1 MRDESDHGLAALVER
16 FPALKRLMQG
26 ARGIPVIQQNSG
38 NECGLAS
45 LAMVLS
51 YLGRPTSLEELREAV
66 TPDRAG
72 VSARDLLETGRLFGL
87 RGRGV
92 ALDIKDLEFLEP
104 GTILHWDL
112 NHYVVF
118 ERHEEDGIRVVDP
131 AVGRRKVPLEQVRRS
146 LSGVGIL
153 FEPTEALRPA
163 KATRSPWDIIQHLV
177 VSSGTLGRLM
187 VVSILLQLLA
197 LFVPAYTTVVVD
209 RILPRADHEL
219 FLLFMG
225 GAAILF
231 CFHLATGW
239 VRQFLVLYLRIRMS
253 LGLKLEFMD
262 RLLRLPYSFFQ
273 VRSVGDLHERL
284 QSTTH
289 IQNTLS
295 ATVVAS
301 LLDGLFTLL
310 YLGVLVLVDA
320 SAGLLVLGLGL
331 LQVLCL
337 VLSLR
342 TRKQLLDSEL
352 YLQGRAS
359 ALAAEMM
366 RGIETLKAMGGEFQA
381 LQQWSDRFTELLNA
395 QLHRGKIESLL
406 DGFLRAV
413 QYGSPLV
420 VLGYGSH
427 LVLNGQLSLGMMLG
441 LFALA
446 VGFLTPLGSF
456 VSTAVELNYV
466 RAHLDR
472 IQDAFLAKPEQSPG
486 GLKEPPKLQGRVE
499 LENVSFR
506 YGTFSP
512 YVVRNVSVRIEP
524 GQFVA
529 IVGRSGSGK
538 TTLARLLIG
547 LSVPEEGTVR
557 FDGVDIREYDLSQLR
572 RQCGV
577 VTQQPFLFQ
586 QTIRSNIA
594 GGDASASLDDVMR
607 AAKLACIHDDISQ
620 IPGGYATLLAENGS
634 SLSGG
639 QMQRMALAR
648 ALLRNPRI
656 LLLDEATSALDAATE
671 RSVQENLAKLQCT
684 RIIIAHRLSTIRDAD
699 LILVMDEG
707 RICERGTHE
716 ELLAAGGIYAKLVAA
731 QLSSAQPG

>member
-1 MRDESDHGLAALVER
+1 M
-16 FPALKRLMQG
+16 
-26 ARGIPVIQQNSG
+26 RGIPVIQQHTV
-38 NECGLAS
+38 NECGIAS
-45 LAMVLS
+45 LAMVLT
-51 YLGRPTSLEELREAV
+51 YFGRPTALEELRELVA
-66 TPDRAG
+66 PSRSG

-92 ALDIKDLEFLEP
+92 ALDIKDLEFLDP

-118 ERHEEDGIRVVDP
+118 ERYEGDSIRIVDP
-131 AVGRRKVPLEQVRRS
+131 AMGRRTVPLEQVRRS
-146 LSGVGIL
+146 LSGVGLL

-163 KATRSPWDIIQHLV
+163 RAQRSAWEVLQHLAM
-177 VSSGTLGRLM
+177 SSGTISRLV
-187 VVSILLQLLA
+187 VVSVFLQLLA

-239 VRQFLVLYLRIRMS
+239 VRQFLVLYLRVRLS
-253 LGLKLEFMD
+253 LGLKLEFME
-262 RLLRLPYSFFQ
+262 RLLRLPYAFFQ
-273 VRSVGDLHERL
+273 VRSIGDLHERL
-284 QSTTH
+284 QSTTQ

-310 YLGVLVLVDA
+310 YLGALILVDV
-320 SAGLLVLGLGL
+320 SAGLLVLGLGS

-337 VLSLR
+337 VFSLR

-352 YLQGRAS
+352 HLQGRSS

-366 RGIETLKAMGGEFQA
+366 RGIETLKTMGGEFRA
-381 LQQWSDRFTELLNA
+381 LQQWTDRFTELLNA
-395 QLHRGKIESLL
+395 QLHRGRIESML
-406 DGFLRAV
+406 DGLLRAI

-427 LVLNGQLSLGMMLG
+427 LVLRGQLSLGMMLG

-456 VSTAVELNYV
+456 VSTTVELNYV
-466 RAHLDR
+466 RAHLER
-472 IQDAFLAKPEQSPG
+472 IQDVFQAKPEQAG
-486 GLKEPPKLQGRVE
+486 EGLKQPPRLEGRVE
-499 LENVSFR
+499 LQNVSFR
-506 YGTFSP
+506 YGTFAP
-512 YVVRNVSVRIEP
+512 YVVRNLSVRIEP

-547 LSVPEEGTVR
+547 LSIPEEGLVR
-557 FDGVDIREYDLSQLR
+557 FDGVDIREYDLSLLR

-577 VTQQPFLFQ
+577 VTQSPFLFH
-586 QTIRSNIA
+586 QTIRNNIA
-594 GGDASASLDDVMR
+594 AGDPTATLDDVTR
-607 AAKLACIHDDISQ
+607 AAEQACIHDDIVE
-620 IPGGYATLLAENGS
+620 IPGGYATLLAENGAT
-634 SLSGG
+634 LSGG
-639 QMQRMALAR
+639 QIQRLALAR
-648 ALLRNPRI
+648 ALLPKPRI

-671 RSVQENLAKLQCT
+671 RAVQENLARLQCT
-684 RIIIAHRLSTIRDAD
+684 RIIIAHRLSTIWNAD
-699 LILVMDEG
+699 LILVVDEG
-707 RICERGTHE
+707 HICERGTHE
-716 ELLAAGGIYAKLVAA
+716 ELMKLGGLYAKLVSA
-731 QLSSAQPG
+731 QLSAAR